1 MPMNLPDLAGALG
14 TFAEAAG
21 LANTCADACL
31 AEADV
36 ADLVDCIALDRLV
49 SDSCELAGR
58 VLGRRLLV
66 GAEQHVLALVL
77 AAAEACAKECNRHGT
92 VHAHCGACAA
102 ACERAAS
109 VARALSDP
117 VGPSGAP
124 LEEPTQKPL
133 TGPGGIRTSGR

>member
-1 MPMNLPDLAGALG
+1 MNLPDLAGAFV

-31 AEADV
+31 AEPDV
-36 ADLVDCIALDRLV
+36 ADLVECIALDRLV

-77 AAAEACAKECNRHGT
+77 AATEACAKECDRHGAA
-92 VHAHCGACAA
+92 HAHCLACAA
-102 ACERAAS
+102 ACERAAT
-109 VARALSDP
+109 VARALLDP

-124 LEEPTQKPL
+124 LEDPVQKPL
-133 TGPGGIRTSGR
+133 VGPGNIQTSGR

>member
-1 MPMNLPDLAGALG
+1 MNLPDLAGAFV

-31 AEADV
+31 AEPDV
-36 ADLVDCIALDRLV
+36 ADLVECIALDRLV

-77 AAAEACAKECNRHGT
+77 AATEACAKECNRHT
-92 VHAHCGACAA
+92 AHAHCIACAA
-102 ACERAAS
+102 ACERAAT
-109 VARALSDP
+109 VARALLDP
-117 VGPSGAP
+117 IGPSGAP
-124 LEEPTQKPL
+124 LEDPTQKPL
-133 TGPGGIRTSGR
+133 EGPGNIQKSGR